1 MSDYIPLRFKQR
13 RRHRPRGW
21 ILFSQLPRSPKADA
35 VREDILDRPAQHQRE
50 GTLPRGGYGLFYYL
64 RPHGIAGN
72 PRGITYIKETDRQIR
87 DEGWGEMEA
96 GGKYVTDLLKLMRRV
111 WNPETREWLR
121 VREELD
127 RKRRQQR
134 RCCSCTKWR
143 FDACWLCRAHNPVCH
158 HR

>member
-1 MSDYIPLRFKQR
+1 MASNNAGAIVLSAGFSFPNCRAVQR
-13 RRHRPRGW
+13 LTLCARTFLIVWHSTREKA
-21 ILFSQLPRSPKADA
+21 RSLA
-35 VREDILDRPAQHQRE
+35 V
-50 GTLPRGGYGLFYYL
+50 GNGLFYYL

-72 PRGITYIKETDRQIR
+72 PRGITYIKKTDRQIR

-127 RKRRQQR
+127 RKRRR
-134 RCCSCTKWR
+134 
-143 FDACWLCRAHNPVCH
+143 
-158 HR
+158 